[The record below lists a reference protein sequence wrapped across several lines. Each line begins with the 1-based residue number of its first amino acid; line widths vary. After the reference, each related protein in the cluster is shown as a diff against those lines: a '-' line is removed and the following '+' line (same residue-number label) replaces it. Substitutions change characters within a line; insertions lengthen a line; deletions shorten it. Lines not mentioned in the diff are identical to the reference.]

1 MFGCDSRNSKPSGKE
16 KLLALGY
23 LPEVAL
29 KHFSCSYV
37 RIFGFQNCPW
47 SCSEKKK
54 ERKLLWLASVY
65 RIRSFTSSSETVET
79 CAIFLEKTIMRTIL
93 MSDKGFNMLDT
104 KMLRKYF

>member
-1 MFGCDSRNSKPSGKE
+1 MFAY
-16 KLLALGY
+16 LAFKIVPGRA
-23 LPEVAL
+23 V
-29 KHFSCSYV
+29 K
-37 RIFGFQNCPW
+37 
-47 SCSEKKK
+47 KKK